1 MVETVSGVKQVEL
14 SSRLVDS
21 PAIVVGHES
30 ASMRRMMTMVESGAT
45 PELPDQ
51 RLEINAKHPIIKYLA
66 ALRESNADLAAV
78 VARQVLTIAL
88 TLILP

>member
-1 MVETVSGVKQVEL
+1 MVETVPGVKQVEL

-45 PELPDQ
+45 PALPDQ
-51 RLEINAKHPIIKYLA
+51 RLEINAKHPIIKHLA

-88 TLILP
+88 TLTLP